1 MSKEKAAK
9 ITADWWAEKWIP
21 DDTRELFRFAVEKR
35 TLEALNDP
43 ERLTGG
49 GAVKLH
55 VDYDPDGLLLDIIQS
70 IGIKC
75 SGNFFS
81 ARGLLPEKH
90 YTYVYPDHIEPKE
103 GYGNRTE
110 TIIVE
115 D

>member
-21 DDTRELFRFAVEKR
+21 DDTRELFRSAVEKR

-43 ERLTGG
+43 EQLTGG
-49 GAVKLH
+49 AAFLH
-55 VDYDPDGLLLDIIQS
+55 VDYDPDGLLLDIIRS
-70 IGIKC
+70 IGIEC
-75 SGNFFS
+75 SGRFFS

-90 YTYVYPDHIEPKE
+90 HTYVYSDHIEPKE
-103 GYGNRTE
+103 GYGNWTRT
-110 TIIVE
+110 IVVE